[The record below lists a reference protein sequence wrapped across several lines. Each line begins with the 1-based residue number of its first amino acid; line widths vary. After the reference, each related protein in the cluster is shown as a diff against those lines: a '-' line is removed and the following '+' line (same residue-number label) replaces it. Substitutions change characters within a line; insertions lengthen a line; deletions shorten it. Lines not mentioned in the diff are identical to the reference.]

1 MILYDLIC
9 DKDHA
14 FESWFKNSAAA
25 DKLLKAGQSPCP
37 KCGSAKVRKAPMA
50 PRLGK
55 GTSKDFDEAPTPAS
69 APSSAPASAPAPAA
83 SSAPPAEVAA
93 AMEHAAEALTKLRE
107 TIEKNFDNVGD
118 RFPEEARRIHY
129 GETEERPIYG
139 DATLEEAQELVEE
152 GIKVAAVPWPKR
164 RRRN

>member
-1 MILYDLIC
+1 MILYDLDC
-9 DKDHA
+9 DRDHA

-37 KCGSAKVRKAPMA
+37 ICGSVKVRKAPMA

-55 GTSKDFDEAPTPAS
+55 GTTKDFGEASVPA
-69 APSSAPASAPAPAA
+69 ATSAPASAPAPL
-83 SSAPPAEVAA
+83 APPVEVAA

-107 TIEKNFDNVGD
+107 TIEKNFENVGEK
-118 RFPEEARRIHY
+118 FPEEARRIHY

>member
-14 FESWFKNSAAA
+14 FESWFRNSAAA
-25 DKLLKAGQSPCP
+25 DKVLKAGQSPCP
-37 KCGSAKVRKAPMA
+37 MCGSVKVRKAPMA

-55 GTSKDFDEAPTPAS
+55 GATKDFGEQES
-69 APSSAPASAPAPAA
+69 AAPAAAPAP
-83 SSAPPAEVAA
+83 SAGSKLPVPSGAPAEVAA

-107 TIEKNFDNVGD
+107 TIEKNFENVGEK
-118 RFPEEARRIHY
+118 FPEEARRIHY
-129 GETEERPIYG
+129 GEAPERAIFG
-139 DATLEEAQELVEE
+139 DASLEEAQELVEE